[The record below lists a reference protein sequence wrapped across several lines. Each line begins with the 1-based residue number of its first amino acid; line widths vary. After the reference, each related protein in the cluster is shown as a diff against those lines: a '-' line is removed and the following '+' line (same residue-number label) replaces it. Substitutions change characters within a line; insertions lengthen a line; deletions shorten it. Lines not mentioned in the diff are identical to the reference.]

1 MHPLSWGESS
11 SVIGDVPHLTLVQL
25 VEKQHLIPYNT
36 RGISLLPFG
45 GPSFGGL
52 YLDYFHL
59 NSISNL
65 TEDLL

>member
-36 RGISLLPFG
+36 RGISLLPFR
-45 GPSFGGL
+45 GL

>member
-11 SVIGDVPHLTLVQL
+11 SVIGDVLHLTLVQH

-45 GPSFGGL
+45 GP
-52 YLDYFHL
+52 YLEYFHL
-59 NSISNL
+59 NSVSNL